1 MSQDPATSPQK
12 VMAKTKTARI
22 TTTTTSRL
30 RIHKMNT
37 NKHDNDNIF
46 LTQSSSGTDSNRIG
60 EVLVDF
66 ANSVETCPCPPSCF
80 EVKRSE
86 MQRRRKRYILCAG
99 HISLLDFC
107 NHLAG
112 SSVHGHLVKINMRDR
127 HRSCVQKITRQRRM

>member
-1 MSQDPATSPQK
+1 
-12 VMAKTKTARI
+12 MANTARI
-22 TTTTTSRL
+22 TATTRL

-37 NKHDNDNIF
+37 NKHYNDNIF

-86 MQRRRKRYILCAG
+86 MQRRRKRYIL
-99 HISLLDFC
+99 
-107 NHLAG
+107 
-112 SSVHGHLVKINMRDR
+112 
-127 HRSCVQKITRQRRM
+127 